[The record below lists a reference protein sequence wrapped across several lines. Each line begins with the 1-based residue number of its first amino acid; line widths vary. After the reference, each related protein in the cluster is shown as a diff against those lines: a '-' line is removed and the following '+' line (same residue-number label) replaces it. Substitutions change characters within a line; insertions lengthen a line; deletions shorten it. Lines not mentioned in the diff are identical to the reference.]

1 MSRQALIC
9 SYYHA
14 RKFSVFDERMDERN
28 RPVRN
33 RDLKVGVQSKEV
45 RIHMNRSQW
54 LSKALR
60 SSFSLA
66 ILLVVSAGSA
76 FAQLSTATLNGV
88 IRDNSGAV
96 VAKATVVLRNVETTI
111 EHATTSNDAGNYVFL
126 NLTPGKYTLEIS
138 ADGFSSKHIA
148 E

>member
-1 MSRQALIC
+1 
-9 SYYHA
+9 
-14 RKFSVFDERMDERN
+14 MDDSN
-28 RPVRN
+28 RPVGN

-88 IRDNSGAV
+88 MRYNRGAV
-96 VAKATVVLRNVETTI
+96 VANSTVLSRNVETTI
-111 EHATTSNDAGNYVFL
+111 EPATTSTDAGNYVFL
-126 NLTPGKYTLEIS
+126 NLTPCKYTLE
-138 ADGFSSKHIA
+138 
-148 E
+148 

>member
-1 MSRQALIC
+1 
-9 SYYHA
+9 
-14 RKFSVFDERMDERN
+14 MDDSN
-28 RPVRN
+28 RTVGN
-33 RDLKVGVQSKEV
+33 RALKVGVESKEV

-60 SSFSLA
+60 SSFCLA

-96 VAKATVVLRNVETTI
+96 VAKATVGLRNVDTTI
-111 EHATTSNDAGNYVFL
+111 EHTTTSNDAGNYVFL
-126 NLTPGKYTLEIS
+126 NLTPGKYTLEIN

-148 E
+148 QFILALHPTPTIYARFTL